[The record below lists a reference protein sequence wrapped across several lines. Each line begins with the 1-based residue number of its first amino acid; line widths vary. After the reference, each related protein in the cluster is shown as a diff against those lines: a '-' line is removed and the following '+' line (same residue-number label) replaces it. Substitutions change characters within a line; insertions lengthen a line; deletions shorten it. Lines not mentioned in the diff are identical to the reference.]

1 MSFTVKWQLVYLICS
16 LQLSY
21 WLNTRKREIKRRKK
35 NRRIFVE
42 IGLISITAKWTY
54 WIGSIQKVLLFPR
67 KKIKSEYCLL
77 RFPKDPTVF
86 GNYITVIESTF
97 NFIWTKFS
105 VGIFFFQWF
114 LLSLLTVRN
123 NKVLIKVNSFKCLY
137 LSVNRYE
144 TDLFVSQHWFELWHR
159 HIKGLSI
166 LDRMWFIFKC

>member
-1 MSFTVKWQLVYLICS
+1 MIKYEK
-16 LQLSY
+16 
-21 WLNTRKREIKRRKK
+21 TRNKK
-35 NRRIFVE
+35 KKKTRRIFVE

-54 WIGSIQKVLLFPR
+54 WIGSIQKALLFPR

-97 NFIWTKFS
+97 DFIWTKFS

-123 NKVLIKVNSFKCLY
+123 NKVLIKVNSFKF
-137 LSVNRYE
+137 LSVRKSVRNRSVRFS
-144 TDLFVSQHWFELWHR
+144 TLIWTLTQTLKRFEY
-159 HIKGLSI
+159 IGQNVI
-166 LDRMWFIFKC
+166 DF

>member
-1 MSFTVKWQLVYLICS
+1 MIEYEK
-16 LQLSY
+16 
-21 WLNTRKREIKRRKK
+21 TRNKK
-35 NRRIFVE
+35 KKKKTRRIFVE

-54 WIGSIQKVLLFPR
+54 WIGWIQKVLLFPR
-67 KKIKSEYCLL
+67 KKIKSEYCLQ

-123 NKVLIKVNSFKCLY
+123 NKVLIKVISFKF
-137 LSVNRYE
+137 LSVRKSVRNRSVRFS
-144 TDLFVSQHWFELWHR
+144 TLIWTLTQTLKRFEYIGQNVIH
-159 HIKGLSI
+159 
-166 LDRMWFIFKC
+166 F

>member
-1 MSFTVKWQLVYLICS
+1 MIEYEK
-16 LQLSY
+16 
-21 WLNTRKREIKRRKK
+21 TRNKK
-35 NRRIFVE
+35 KKKSRRIFVE

-114 LLSLLTVRN
+114 LLSLLIVRN
-123 NKVLIKVNSFKCLY
+123 NKVLIKVNSLKF
-137 LSVNRYE
+137 LSVRKTVRNRSVRFS
-144 TDLFVSQHWFELWHR
+144 TLIWTLTQTLKRFEYIEQNVIH
-159 HIKGLSI
+159 
-166 LDRMWFIFKC
+166 F

>member
-1 MSFTVKWQLVYLICS
+1 MIEYEKMR
-16 LQLSY
+16 
-21 WLNTRKREIKRRKK
+21 NKK
-35 NRRIFVE
+35 KKKKTRRIFVE

-54 WIGSIQKVLLFPR
+54 WIGWIQKVLLFPR

-123 NKVLIKVNSFKCLY
+123 NKVLIKVNSLKF
-137 LSVNRYE
+137 LSVRKTVRNRSVRFS
-144 TDLFVSQHWFELWHR
+144 TLIWTLTQTHKRFEYIGQNVIH
-159 HIKGLSI
+159 
-166 LDRMWFIFKC
+166 F